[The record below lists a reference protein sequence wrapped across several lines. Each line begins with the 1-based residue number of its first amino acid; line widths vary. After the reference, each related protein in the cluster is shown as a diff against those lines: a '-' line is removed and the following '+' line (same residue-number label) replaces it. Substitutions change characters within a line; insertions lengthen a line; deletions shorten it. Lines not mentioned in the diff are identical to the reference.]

1 MNHTRPKLIMI
12 GGPPWVGKTT
22 CARELFTSLDNSAWL
37 DGDDVWRVNPFS
49 VQDPRLRNSD
59 KNMAFVLNTY
69 LESQFDYVI
78 FSSVVLTDKLI
89 TRGILDA
96 ISVREYDMLF
106 FILTASPQVLL
117 SRSQE
122 RDNVT
127 SPDPRFSVA
136 ALAQDAIQIDTTALT
151 PVDVAAKILSIVR
164 DPASANLMPVVT
176 DGIREWGEHKS
187 QGVKRS

>member
-1 MNHTRPKLIMI
+1 MMNHTRPKLIMI
-12 GGPPWVGKTT
+12 GGPPWVGKTA

-37 DGDDVWRVNPFS
+37 DGDDVWRVNPFT

-106 FILTASPQVLL
+106 FMLTGSPQVLL

-122 RDNVT
+122 RDNAT

-136 ALAQDAIQIDTTALT
+136 ALAQDAIQIDTTVLT
-151 PVDVAAKILSIVR
+151 PVGVAAKILSIVR

-176 DGIREWGEHKS
+176 DGIREWREHKS
-187 QGVKRS
+187 

>member
-12 GGPPWVGKTT
+12 GGPPWVGKTA
-22 CARELFTSLDNSAWL
+22 CARELFTFLDNSAWL

-78 FSSVVLTDKLI
+78 FSSVVLTDRLI

-106 FILTASPQVLL
+106 FMLTASPEVLL

-176 DGIREWGEHKS
+176 DGIREWREHKS
-187 QGVKRS
+187 

>member
-1 MNHTRPKLIMI
+1 MMNHTRPKLIMI
-12 GGPPWVGKTT
+12 GGPPWVGKTA

-69 LESQFDYVI
+69 LESQFGYVI
-78 FSSVVLTDKLI
+78 FSSVVLTDELI

-106 FILTASPQVLL
+106 FMLTASPKALL

-127 SPDPRFSVA
+127 NPDPRFSIA

-151 PVDVAAKILSIVR
+151 PADVGAKILSIVR
-164 DPASANLMPVVT
+164 DPTRANLMPVVT
-176 DGIREWGEHKS
+176 GGIREWREHKS
-187 QGVKRS
+187 

>member
-1 MNHTRPKLIMI
+1 M
-12 GGPPWVGKTT
+12 GKTA

-78 FSSVVLTDKLI
+78 FSSVVLTDELI

-96 ISVREYDMLF
+96 ISVREYDILF
-106 FILTASPQVLL
+106 FMLTASPEVLL
-117 SRSQE
+117 SRSQK

-127 SPDPRFSVA
+127 SPDPRFSIA
-136 ALAQDAIQIDTTALT
+136 ALAQDAIQINTTALT
-151 PVDVAAKILSIVR
+151 PVDVATKILSIVR
-164 DPASANLMPVVT
+164 DPARANFLPVVT
-176 DGIREWGEHKS
+176 DGIRQWREHKS
-187 QGVKRS
+187 